1 MSKRPINVEV
11 TLDEVR
17 GDQTRL
23 IKKFVKKVKKSGILD
38 EYKERMYFEKKS
50 DKRRRKKKLSKRK
63 VRRLEEEKRKKH
75 DIYKRK

>member
-1 MSKRPINVEV
+1 MSKKPINVEV

-17 GDQTRL
+17 GDQVRL
-23 IKKFVKKVKKSGILD
+23 IKRFVKKVKKSGIID

-63 VRRLEEEKRKKH
+63 VRRLEEAKRKKH
-75 DIYKRK
+75 DIYK

>member
-23 IKKFVKKVKKSGILD
+23 IKKFVKKTKKSGILD

-63 VRRLEEEKRKKH
+63 VRRLEEEKRKKL
-75 DIYKRK
+75 DIYK